1 MHIKSL
7 RVKNFRA
14 LEDIEVDF
22 DNRVNVIV
30 GPNAI
35 GKTTVLEAIRL
46 VKALL
51 SPRTQNESNRCRV
64 SPFATATYYFRA
76 R

>member
-35 GKTTVLEAIRL
+35 GKINLDIL
-46 VKALL
+46 
-51 SPRTQNESNRCRV
+51 
-64 SPFATATYYFRA
+64 
-76 R
+76 